1 MMTAHWRYLNSLQPL
16 SNLFIQAALRRKVTG
31 MQLPDLGLR
40 SWIAV
45 DTDKLEAYRK
55 VCGFEESSL
64 LPPTYPHVLAFPL
77 QMQLMTSE
85 EFPFPLLGLIHLAN
99 RTRTHRP
106 LGGVSQLYIS
116 VQATDLRPHAKGA
129 TFTLVTQA
137 EDGMGLLWEEES
149 TMLCTAVHLE
159 DSPVSYPEAAPLPL
173 SELQGW
179 RATAQIGREYAKVS
193 GDYNP
198 IHLSAPSARLF
209 GFPRAI
215 AHGMWLKARAL
226 AALGEHL
233 PASNVEISVQFQK
246 PVRLPVD
253 VTLSASAA
261 GSQGQFRVEGQEGIV
276 HMVGSWQPLSE

>member
-1 MMTAHWRYLNSLQPL
+1 MTAHWRYLNSLQPL

-45 DTDKLEAYRK
+45 DTYKLEAYRK

-77 QMQLMTSE
+77 QMQLMTSD

-149 TMLCTAVHLE
+149 TLLCTAVHGRQPGEL
-159 DSPVSYPEAAPLPL
+159 SEAAPLPL

-246 PVRLPVD
+246 PVRLPAD

-276 HMVGSWQPLSE
+276 HMVGSWQPVTE

>member
-1 MMTAHWRYLNSLQPL
+1 
-16 SNLFIQAALRRKVTG
+16 
-31 MQLPDLGLR
+31 
-40 SWIAV
+40 
-45 DTDKLEAYRK
+45 
-55 VCGFEESSL
+55 
-64 LPPTYPHVLAFPL
+64 
-77 QMQLMTSE
+77 
-85 EFPFPLLGLIHLAN
+85 LIHLAN

-198 IHLSAPSARLF
+198 IHLSAPSA
-209 GFPRAI
+209 ASV
-215 AHGMWLKARAL
+215 RAL
-226 AALGEHL
+226 SHMPWAMARGKPNSLALGEHL

-246 PVRLPVD
+246 PVRLPAD

-276 HMVGSWQPLSE
+276 HMVGSWLPLSE

>member
-1 MMTAHWRYLNSLQPL
+1 MWSKRDRGLSTRIEFKEMDDDGSLALPQFPAAPVQPVHPG
-16 SNLFIQAALRRKVTG
+16 SAQAQGHRDAATRSGLA
-31 MQLPDLGLR
+31 QLV
-40 SWIAV
+40 AV

-149 TMLCTAVHLE
+149 TLLCTAVHLE

-215 AHGMWLKARAL
+215 AHGMWLKARTL

-233 PASNVEISVQFQK
+233 PASNVEISVQFRSLYACLQ
-246 PVRLPVD
+246 
-253 VTLSASAA
+253 T
-261 GSQGQFRVEGQEGIV
+261 
-276 HMVGSWQPLSE
+276 

>member
-1 MMTAHWRYLNSLQPL
+1 MTAHWRYLNSLQPL

-31 MQLPDLGLR
+31 SQLPDLGLR

-45 DTDKLEAYRK
+45 DTDKLDAYRK

-77 QMQLMTSE
+77 QMQLMTSQ

-99 RTRTHRP
+99 RIRTHRP

-149 TMLCTAVHLE
+149 TMLCTAVHRCASGRRACRASRACAAALDRAGQLACVGTNRARVRQGVGRLQP
-159 DSPVSYPEAAPLPL
+159 DSPQRTQRQAVRLPACHRPRHVA
-173 SELQGW
+173 QG
-179 RATAQIGREYAKVS
+179 TYAR
-193 GDYNP
+193 GP
-198 IHLSAPSARLF
+198 
-209 GFPRAI
+209 
-215 AHGMWLKARAL
+215 WRAL
-226 AALGEHL
+226 ASLECRDQRAVPKAGTPARRRHTLGQRCRL
-233 PASNVEISVQFQK
+233 SWSV
-246 PVRLPVD
+246 PRRRPGGHRAYD
-253 VTLSASAA
+253 
-261 GSQGQFRVEGQEGIV
+261 R
-276 HMVGSWQPLSE
+276 